1 MLFMA
6 VFTYQP
12 EHRDEVI
19 RRRAEK
25 GPLVPNGVTVLGEWS
40 YIGSGRVLRL
50 IEVEDSA
57 AAVGAEMAWTD
68 IGDLEVL
75 PVVEVD
81 KIMPRITDKMMTAAA
96 R

>member
-1 MLFMA
+1 
-6 VFTYQP
+6 
-12 EHRDEVI
+12 
-19 RRRAEK
+19 
-25 GPLVPNGVTVLGEWS
+25 
-40 YIGSGRVLRL
+40 LRWKTP
-50 IEVEDSA
+50 A